1 MVKFLF
7 CPKMPT
13 LLTVELR
20 FWGDFLGF
28 QNLTMVKF
36 LDYATILRSK
46 ISLRS
51 NFTRVKRISFGVAE
65 FH

>member
-1 MVKFLF
+1 
-7 CPKMPT
+7 MPT
-13 LLTVELR
+13 LRTVELC
-20 FWGDFLGF
+20 FLRGFYGF

-46 ISLRS
+46 ISLHS

-65 FH
+65 FHCFIVVL